1 MKRLLFSTSGRR
13 DPPLPGLSID
23 TRFVS
28 RILAFE
34 RMVSLTSQVCIGFG
48 AQDLLQSRDSACN
61 LWLGAQPTDGFL
73 SYVFI
78 GIFERYLDEQAD
90 EISCQR
96 RWLALL
102 AGR

>member
-1 MKRLLFSTSGRR
+1 MKRLLLCASGRR

-28 RILAFE
+28 RILMFE

-48 AQDLLQSRDSACN
+48 AQDLLQSRDSTGIR
-61 LWLGAQPTDGFL
+61 WMGAQPTDGFL
-73 SYVFI
+73 SHMFI